1 MILLNFPVLVHAWSE
16 IFPILWRYEQCCW
29 VVFGVTGLSF
39 VFVSDMFWLQELRQ
53 CVIDFL
59 FILKPSSYM
68 LILLIDDRAFL
79 WRSWFHLFFLLLDYR
94 CWLPR
99 FVSCDSRRPGVIS
112 FESDRTFRHL
122 LIFEVTFIELVLVV
136 AVLFYC
142 RLLFPRST
150 SLKIHFFRFTAL
162 L

>member
-39 VFVSDMFWLQELRQ
+39 VFVSDMFRLQELRQ

-79 WRSWFHLFFLLLDYR
+79 
-94 CWLPR
+94 
-99 FVSCDSRRPGVIS
+99 
-112 FESDRTFRHL
+112 
-122 LIFEVTFIELVLVV
+122 
-136 AVLFYC
+136 
-142 RLLFPRST
+142 
-150 SLKIHFFRFTAL
+150 
-162 L
+162 